1 MALLGRK
8 QTPQMWSL
16 VMNTIR
22 AASLLCFS
30 LILAAV
36 KGEAADNKLQP
47 ILEGRY
53 AAMKS
58 AMANRDA
65 KQIATLL
72 APDFVSIDVSG
83 KQTTGDQMIE
93 SLKALPVNPD
103 RVSNTTLLSIESS
116 GNKAVVKQRYNM
128 KTARAGAD
136 GAKQEVE
143 LTTLSTDVWILS
155 SGTWVLQ
162 QTVTD
167 QMDAVVDGKPLV
179 HRVRKSEP

>member
-1 MALLGRK
+1 
-8 QTPQMWSL
+8 
-16 VMNTIR
+16 MNTIR
-22 AASLLCFS
+22 GASLLCFF
-30 LILAAV
+30 LILGMVA
-36 KGEAADNKLQP
+36 GQAADEKLRP

-72 APDFVSIDVSG
+72 APGFVSIDVSG
-83 KQTTGDQMIE
+83 KETTGDQMIE

-116 GNKAVVKQRYNM
+116 GDKAVVKQRYNM
-128 KTARAGAD
+128 KTVRAGAD

-143 LTTLSTDVWILS
+143 LATLSTDVWILS
-155 SGTWVLQ
+155 RGTWVLQ

-167 QMDAVVDGKPLV
+167 QMDAVVDGKPIV